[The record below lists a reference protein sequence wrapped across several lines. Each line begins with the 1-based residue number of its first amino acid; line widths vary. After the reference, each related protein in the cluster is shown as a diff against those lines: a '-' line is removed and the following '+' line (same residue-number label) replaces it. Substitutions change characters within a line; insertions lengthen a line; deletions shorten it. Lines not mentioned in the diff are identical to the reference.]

1 MMVVPASSAEGEW
14 SFSTL
19 RCLKTW
25 LRTTQLN
32 SLAICHVH
40 QNKLDGQETNLWE
53 PCWVKQGMHSGFWVI
68 HLDDTFPCPPTA
80 ALSITAAP
88 LHIFIPFLNL
98 EFRAPNTL
106 LYTCINNLGT
116 KHQICNAINW
126 KRKFCI
132 AVSHASIDLQSWKF
146 AHICLS
152 SQGTTCCHFS
162 CPPVIT
168 VAPILRTYDNR
179 CQSTSC
185 IFDSLLTL
193 FKSMISFTRVFNV
206 NAQMSLIRLIFC
218 TSLWLHSHFQWLL
231 FWEKSTKYK
240 IYLKVLC
247 TFFSEMDNFK
257 YSISCC
263 DNKIY
268 IMCWVAYVA

>member
-68 HLDDTFPCPPTA
+68 HLDDTFTA

-106 LYTCINNLGT
+106 LCTCINNLGT
-116 KHQICNAINW
+116 KHQICNVINW
-126 KRKFCI
+126 KRKFWI
-132 AVSHASIDLQSWKF
+132 AISHASIDLQSWKF

-168 VAPILRTYDNR
+168 VAAILRTYDNR

-185 IFDSLLTL
+185 IFDSLFSVDSVQVNDFIHKSFQCKCTDVAYTFNFLY
-193 FKSMISFTRVFNV
+193 KSMIAFTFNDFYFER
-206 NAQMSLIRLIFC
+206 NQQNTKFTWKSSA
-218 TSLWLHSHFQWLL
+218 HFFLKWIIS
-231 FWEKSTKYK
+231 STASVVVITKF
-240 IYLKVLC
+240 
-247 TFFSEMDNFK
+247 T
-257 YSISCC
+257 
-263 DNKIY
+263 
-268 IMCWVAYVA
+268 